1 MKKIYKDVYLDVDG
15 TLTRETF
22 FQDGMGEGL
31 RNKAVEFV
39 EFLVNN
45 FQNVYWFSANK
56 RFCLE
61 EFKEIAGENLNN
73 KVKYK
78 EYRGSKYEI
87 IDFSR
92 PFYIFDDELKY
103 DYFNSLGFLINSVPQ
118 CMKEPYKSKINSKIH
133 TLYYIPSNAS
143 MDILKEVMEDVMI
156 REKIKKNNN

>member
-1 MKKIYKDVYLDVDG
+1 MKKIDKDVYLDVDG

-61 EFKEIAGENLNN
+61 EFKEIAGEKLNN

-92 PFYIFDDELKY
+92 PFYIFDDE
-103 DYFNSLGFLINSVPQ
+103 
-118 CMKEPYKSKINSKIH
+118 
-133 TLYYIPSNAS
+133 
-143 MDILKEVMEDVMI
+143 
-156 REKIKKNNN
+156 